1 MNRRRHAFSVP
12 GISLLVLIFLSL
24 SLITFSLL
32 SLSGASADES
42 LSQKAA
48 DRTTVYYQASNTAN
62 ELLASIDTCLADYA
76 LQAEYSDDPAAS
88 YLELCS
94 GLTDLVS
101 DSTLDDIYF
110 SFSVPV
116 TDGQILQV
124 VLALDDPDSA
134 SDSFYRITS
143 WQVVNTEEWQPDTKQ
158 NLFVQPD

>member
-1 MNRRRHAFSVP
+1 MNRRRHTFSVP

-24 SLITFSLL
+24 CLITFSLL
-32 SLSGASADES
+32 SLSEASADES

-62 ELLASIDTCLADYA
+62 EFLASIDTCLADYA
-76 LQAEYSDDPAAS
+76 LQAKSSDDPAAS
-88 YLELCS
+88 YLKLCG
-94 GLTDLVS
+94 GLTELIS
-101 DSTLDDIYF
+101 GSTLDNTYF

-124 VLALDDPDSA
+124 ILALDYPYAA

-158 NLFVQPD
+158 NLFVQTD